1 MKRET
6 DLKALYFGTPVV
18 LISSLNADG
27 TTNLAPMSSAWWL
40 GRTAVLGMGSAS
52 QTVRNLRERS
62 DCVLNLVDAS
72 MVGAVDR
79 LALLTGRPEVPTTKQ
94 ARGYTYEADKFGASG
109 LRPVAVPES
118 DVQAVVES
126 PVHLSGVVQEMH
138 AVQGE
143 GSGLLAIEVRV
154 LGIRVEQELLLGDA
168 STTSTRC
175 AGIR

>member
-40 GRTAVLGMGSAS
+40 GRTAVLGMGAAS

-72 MVGAVDR
+72 MVAAVDR
-79 LALLTGRPEVPTTKQ
+79 LALLSAGSRCPSHASEASSTCCSRSASCPRHGTAGTTC
-94 ARGYTYEADKFGASG
+94 
-109 LRPVAVPES
+109 
-118 DVQAVVES
+118 
-126 PVHLSGVVQEMH
+126 
-138 AVQGE
+138 
-143 GSGLLAIEVRV
+143 
-154 LGIRVEQELLLGDA
+154 
-168 STTSTRC
+168 STRSRC
-175 AGIR
+175 GSPGRRAPERGTHPTWLQCLR